1 MPTRTPR
8 NGEPSPLR
16 GAQRGGGSGGEK
28 VGGGEHELDSAT
40 FHIDDLNL
48 GSLDIDCG
56 WFFLGYV

>member
-1 MPTRTPR
+1 ME
-8 NGEPSPLR
+8 NQAHFAVL
-16 GAQRGGGSGGEK
+16 SGGWGV
-28 VGGGEHELDSAT
+28 VGKRRGEGEHESDSAT